1 MTRDEVAKML
11 SRTLAYSEADQTEI
25 VLVTRDFSLTRFSN
39 SYIHQNVVERNIRL
53 TVRAIVDKKIGCA
66 DINSLDESSIKETVD
81 LALQIARHRSSNPD
95 FVSLPER
102 VKVLGGTSFVE
113 DTARVDPE
121 ERAQAIS
128 VIISKASKNNLIAAG
143 AFSTGAITV
152 GVANS
157 LGVEAIDQLSE
168 ASLSVV
174 TMSENSSGYADFLS
188 KDVKEIDSEAIADIA
203 IEKALR
209 SKNPISIDP
218 GIYSVVLEQSA
229 VANLLG
235 YLSFCGLGA
244 LSVQEGRSFMCQ
256 KFGQRITG
264 ENITLWDDAL
274 DERTLGLPF
283 DFEGLPKQ
291 KVTLIEN
298 GIAKNVV
305 YDSYTAHKE
314 GKKSTGHA
322 LPPPNIHGPL
332 PSNLFLKAGN
342 SFLQEM
348 ISSTERGILIT
359 RFHYLN
365 VEDPVK
371 TILTGMTRDGT
382 FLIEKGKIK
391 RGIKNLR
398 FTQSI
403 LEALS
408 NVEMI
413 SKDLKLKGDSFI
425 LCCVPAL
432 KLSKFNFT
440 GGQSLPN
447 SSTSYYVKSKPNFS
461 FPIGL

>member
-1 MTRDEVAKML
+1 MMTRDEVAKIL
-11 SRTLAYSEADQTEI
+11 SQTLAYSEADQTE
-25 VLVTRDFSLTRFSN
+25 VALVIKDSSLTRFSN
-39 SYIHQNVVERNIRL
+39 SYIHQNVVERNVRL
-53 TVRAIVDKKIGCA
+53 TVRAIMGKKIGCA
-66 DINSLDESSIKETVD
+66 DTNSLGDSSIKETVD
-81 LALQIARHRSSNPD
+81 LALQIARHTPPNPD
-95 FVSLPER
+95 FVSLPEKVR
-102 VKVLGGTSFVE
+102 VPRGTSFVE

-121 ERAQAIS
+121 QRAQTIS

-143 AFSTGAITV
+143 AFSTGTIAI

-157 LGVEAIDQLSE
+157 LGVEAIDHLSE

-174 TMSENSSGYADFLS
+174 VMSENSSGYADFLS
-188 KDVKEIDSEAIADIA
+188 KDVKEINPEVMADIA

-209 SKNPISIDP
+209 GKNPISIER
-218 GIYSVVLEQSA
+218 GTYSVILEQSA

-264 ENITLWDDAL
+264 ESITLWDDAL

-283 DFEGLPKQ
+283 DLEGVPKQ
-291 KVTLIEN
+291 KVMLIED

-322 LPPPNIHGPL
+322 LPLPNIHGPL
-332 PSNLFLKAGN
+332 PSNLFLKAGH
-342 SFLQEM
+342 SSLQEM

-382 FLIEKGKIK
+382 FLIEKGEIK

-413 SKDLKLKGDSFI
+413 SKDFKLKGDSFI
-425 LCCVPAL
+425 LCCVPTL
-432 KLSKFNFT
+432 KLSEFNFT
-440 GGQSLPN
+440 GITES
-447 SSTSYYVKSKPNFS
+447 
-461 FPIGL
+461 